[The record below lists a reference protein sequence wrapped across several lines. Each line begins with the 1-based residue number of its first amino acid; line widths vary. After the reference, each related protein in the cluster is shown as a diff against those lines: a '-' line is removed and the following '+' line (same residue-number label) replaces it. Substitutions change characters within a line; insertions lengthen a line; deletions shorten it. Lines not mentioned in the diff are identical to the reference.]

1 MATEGIN
8 VRISVDQDRCE
19 GHGLCEQAA
28 EEIFQLD
35 DDGILEHHY
44 AGKDIPEALESRAS
58 EAVFACPVAALSIE
72 QPAVPGAAPSSS
84 NGKRL

>member
-1 MATEGIN
+1 
-8 VRISVDQDRCE
+8 VRITLDQGRCE

-44 AGKDIPEALESRAS
+44 AGKDIPEELQSRAS
-58 EAVFACPVAALSIE
+58 EAVFACPVAALSIK
-72 QPAVPGAAPSSS
+72 QSAVPGAAPSNS
-84 NGKRL
+84 NDTR